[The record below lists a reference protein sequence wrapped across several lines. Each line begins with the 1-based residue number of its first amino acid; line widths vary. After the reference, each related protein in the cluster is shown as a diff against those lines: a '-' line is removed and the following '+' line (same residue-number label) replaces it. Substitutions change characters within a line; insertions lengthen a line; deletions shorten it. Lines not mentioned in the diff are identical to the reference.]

1 MLKRIGYFLLTNFL
15 VMTTIM
21 IVWTLVSRF
30 LNINAASNYYFVIAL
45 SSLVFGMTG
54 AFISLLLSK
63 WMAKMMMGVEIIDPQ
78 TPNPEL
84 RGLVVM
90 VHNFAT
96 KAGLTTMPEVG
107 IYESPDL
114 NAFAT
119 GPSRNNSMV
128 AVSSGLLRGMS
139 RDEVEGVLGHEV
151 AHIANGD
158 MVTMT
163 LLQGIVNSFVL
174 FFSKIIANVLAS
186 QVEEK
191 NRTIV
196 YFLANFVA
204 YIAFTMLGM
213 IVVGY
218 FSRQREYRADMG
230 GAKFA
235 GRDKMVGGL
244 RRLQANIANVLPDQ
258 SGLAALKI
266 SSPKGFM
273 ALFSTHPDLED
284 RVQRLLSTRGL

>member
-1 MLKRIGYFLLTNFL
+1 M
-15 VMTTIM
+15 
-21 IVWTLVSRF
+21 VSQF
-30 LNINAASNYYFVIAL
+30 LNITAASNYYFVIAV

-139 RDEVEGVLGHEV
+139 RDEIEGVLGHEV

-174 FFSKIIANVLAS
+174 FFSKIVANILAS

-258 SGLAALKI
+258 SGLTALKI
-266 SSPKGFM
+266 SSPRGFM

-284 RVQRLLSTRGL
+284 RIQRLLSA